1 MGKQYLGLRG
11 NALNL
16 AVSTVAGCDF
26 LLFGY
31 DQGVMGGIL
40 TLPIFLAQFPDIND
54 QDEGISAAL
63 KSTRSTNQG
72 IAVASYNLG
81 CFFGAIATVFLGNLL
96 GRRKMIFFGTAIMV
110 VGAIL
115 QASAFTLEH
124 FIIGRII
131 TGLGNGGN
139 TSTVPM
145 WQSET
150 CSPHKRGK
158 LVLIEGAL
166 ITCGIFI
173 SYWVDFG
180 LAFAPGSVAWRFPL
194 AFQLVFCFF
203 ILAFVMSLPES
214 PRWLMLKDRE
224 EEARD
229 VIAAIAD
236 LDLHDKYVENEFRA
250 IKETTAEMSKG
261 TFSDMF
267 RRNKNRNLHRTILAF
282 CNQMFQQI
290 SGINLI
296 TYYAAKIYS
305 DLGMS
310 PTTSRLL
317 AALNGTEYFIA
328 SFPAIWL
335 VERVG
340 RRKLML
346 FGAVGQSATMA
357 ILAGVGSREN
367 NQACQIAGIVFL
379 FVFNTF
385 FAVGWLGM
393 TWLYPAEITPL
404 RIRAPANA
412 LSTSSN
418 WIFNFLVVMI
428 TPVSFTNIG
437 YQTYIIF
444 AVINAFMVPC
454 VYYFFPET
462 AYRSLEEMDSIFQKV
477 SGWKGAFTVIKQA
490 EIEPRRYGKKG
501 ELLITI
507 EEIDEKAKVEH
518 RNGHSSNDSVTEG
531 NPAMFTLTDEENQR
545 RDKD

>member
-203 ILAFVMSLPES
+203 ILAFVMTLPES

-267 RRNKNRNLHRTILAF
+267 LRNKNRNLHRTILAF

-518 RNGHSSNDSVTEG
+518 RNGHSSNDSVTES
-531 NPAMFTLTDEENQR
+531 NPALFTSTDEENQR
-545 RDKD
+545 RDKE